1 MASDREQLAAALQQ
15 SLTSFAQ
22 LRELL
27 RQKGPKAVASALE
40 SMPDTE
46 LRQMLLALVV
56 TTGRAE
62 DEEAN

>member
-1 MASDREQLAAALQQ
+1 MASERERLAAALQQ

-27 RQKGPKAVASALE
+27 RQDGPEAVAQALE
-40 SMPDTE
+40 SLPDTE
-46 LRQMLLALVV
+46 VRQILLALVV

-62 DEEAN
+62 DDTTS